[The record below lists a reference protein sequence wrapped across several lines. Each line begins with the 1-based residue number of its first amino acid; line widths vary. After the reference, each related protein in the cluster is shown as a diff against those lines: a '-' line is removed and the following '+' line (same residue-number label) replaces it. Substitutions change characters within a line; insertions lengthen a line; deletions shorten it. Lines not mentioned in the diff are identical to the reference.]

1 MSDSFGA
8 RLRQQREKRG
18 IALAAI
24 AKQTRIKESLLD
36 ALERDDLSQWP
47 SGLYRR
53 AFFRA
58 YVAAIALDPDTAF
71 QEFQA
76 AHPEPPEVDV
86 VAAMAA
92 TLGRE
97 SGRAAGL
104 RDAVGSAFSSLTRFR
119 RGSAGELF
127 AAEMAASP
135 QNAAQPLPAVS
146 HAPTTPQSA
155 TVPDPQ
161 AAAVQRSSGT
171 VVDDAT
177 VAGRTEPG
185 PQPPPPRSEADSQ
198 PAVTPD
204 GDAGRTLLELARLS
218 SELGCV
224 TTGDEVQAL
233 LQDAAR
239 LLDAT
244 GVIVW
249 AWNPHES
256 KLQPTFF
263 YGYSIRVVAQLPL
276 VGRDESNATAVAF
289 RTAQPRIIH
298 EITSGECAFV
308 VPLRTAAGCVGVF
321 AVELRRGEEATNSR
335 LAVATVLATQ
345 LAAIADCMSQPEQLP
360 LPQAVNGAG

>member
-71 QEFQA
+71 AEFQA

-127 AAEMAASP
+127 AAEMATLP
-135 QNAAQPLPAVS
+135 QNATQPLPAVS
-146 HAPTTPQSA
+146 HAPTPPQSV
-155 TVPDPQ
+155 TVRDSQ
-161 AAAVQRSSGT
+161 AAAVQRSSGS
-171 VVDDAT
+171 VVDDAP
-177 VAGRTEPG
+177 VAGRTEP
-185 PQPPPPRSEADSQ
+185 PQPASARSEADSQ
-198 PAVTPD
+198 PAVTAD